1 MELNTPPVK
10 FSSALAKLAKLI
22 TKYHDVI
29 NVCMVDFVTKN
40 VFDNVLNNELKE
52 NLRQLTESEICYLPE
67 KFFGQN
73 SINMSNKQELDNL
86 INELQQHTLESLC
99 VVECKE
105 NLLNQL
111 DSFKNAHSGTSLK
124 HFDKFMSEKKMHE
137 VEVMSELISHLSD
150 ENSVDTLIDLGSG
163 KAYLSQVLS
172 ATSENL
178 RILAID
184 SSKTNSEGAQ
194 KRSDRLDTKWDG
206 LKKRADFR
214 ASGLEPPVRSKHA
227 RSKKKEEND
236 NTLPRDSP
244 EQTKRNR
251 FADNL
256 KYVTKFVDIQ
266 TDLQSLLIENF
277 SSDEKDF
284 VKFDGNRLGLIGLH
298 TCGNLAS
305 DSIKIWINNS
315 TMKFLCNVGCC
326 YHHLD
331 EEFYRNP
338 YLAKEQIDNSVPSFP
353 LSKQLKSM
361 NYQLGRSARM
371 VAAQPMD
378 RLRAKQNLPS
388 EALLWRAILQHIL
401 LIHVPDLHFANQQ
414 VGRIAAKCATFLDYV
429 KKAFKKLEI
438 DLSMNDA
445 EIEAIYKNFTEK
457 HRNDLNAF
465 YQLRALFGPLIEG
478 LILLDRIVY
487 LFEYSCTSEAYL
499 LQLFDP
505 VISPRCYGIVAWK

>member
-1 MELNTPPVK
+1 MESNTPPVK
-10 FSSALAKLAKLI
+10 FSSALTKLAKLI

-40 VFDNVLNNELKE
+40 VFDNVLNAELKE
-52 NLRQLTESEICYLPE
+52 NLRQLTESEICSLPD
-67 KFFGQN
+67 KFFGKN
-73 SINMSNKQELDNL
+73 NVDMVNKQGLDNL

-111 DSFKNAHSGTSLK
+111 DSYKNAQPGTKLK
-124 HFDKFMSEKKMHE
+124 HFDRFMSEKKMHE
-137 VEVMSELISHLSD
+137 VEVMSELISYLSD

-172 ATSENL
+172 ATSEDL

-184 SSKTNSEGAQ
+184 SSKTNSDGAK
-194 KRSDRLDTKWDG
+194 KRSDRLDTKWDA

-214 ASGLEPPVRSKHA
+214 ASGVEPPVRSKHA
-227 RSKKKEEND
+227 KSKKKEEND
-236 NTLPRDSP
+236 KTFSRDSP
-244 EQTKRNR
+244 EPIKRNR

-277 SSDEKDF
+277 SSEIKDA
-284 VKFDGNRLGLIGLH
+284 KFNGNRLGLIGLH

-326 YHHLD
+326 YHHID

-353 LSKQLKSM
+353 LSTQLKTM

-378 RLRAKQNLPS
+378 RLRAKQHLPS

-401 LIHVPDLHFANQQ
+401 LMHVPDLHFANQQ
-414 VGRIAAKCATFLDYV
+414 VCVKTVIA
-429 KKAFKKLEI
+429 KLGQYP
-438 DLSMNDA
+438 D
-445 EIEAIYKNFTEK
+445 
-457 HRNDLNAF
+457 
-465 YQLRALFGPLIEG
+465 G
-478 LILLDRIVY
+478 
-487 LFEYSCTSEAYL
+487 YS
-499 LQLFDP
+499 
-505 VISPRCYGIVAWK
+505 